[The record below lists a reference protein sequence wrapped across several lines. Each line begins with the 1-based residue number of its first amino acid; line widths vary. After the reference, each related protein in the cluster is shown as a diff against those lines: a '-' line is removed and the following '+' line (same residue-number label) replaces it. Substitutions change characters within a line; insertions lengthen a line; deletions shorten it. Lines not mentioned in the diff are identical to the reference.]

1 MVLISMKF
9 QTLQNRLSH
18 AELVDGLTEPQRNE
32 MDNTIGMLREHKF
45 LVIRDDRLVL
55 TPAGLAVEHDIAS
68 RLSRCF

>member
-1 MVLISMKF
+1 MHG
-9 QTLQNRLSH
+9 LSH